1 MDHCEKSGASKR
13 LKQYSLPLTGAKVV
27 DLLITDLGVFEFDRK
42 AAVRLLQPA
51 PGVTVDEILAK
62 SEAEIIVS

>member
-42 AAVRLLQPA
+42 GRPH
-51 PGVTVDEILAK
+51 GLAR
-62 SEAEIIVS
+62 